1 MQAVLV
7 DLPAGI
13 GESFVEVGERSGVLL
28 EDIRHFEAQGVQRHI
43 NPVCTRNDCM
53 GRPLQMVIGVIAGL
67 LLAGCAED
75 WGVDQHGRKVAAE
88 QLEGQ
93 WLVINYWAEWCKP
106 CRTEIPELN
115 RLAVALEGQGAR
127 VLGVNFD
134 ALQGE
139 ALSKAAEAFAIR
151 FTVLAQDPAARL
163 QLPRNDVLPVTY
175 IIDADGR
182 LRERLVGEQT
192 AAGLQARLA
201 HWQARE

>member
-1 MQAVLV
+1 
-7 DLPAGI
+7 
-13 GESFVEVGERSGVLL
+13 
-28 EDIRHFEAQGVQRHI
+28 
-43 NPVCTRNDCM
+43 M
-53 GRPLQMVIGVIAGL
+53 GRPLQMVIGVLAGL
-67 LLAGCAED
+67 LLAGCADD
-75 WGVDQHGRKVAAE
+75 WGLDQHGRKVAAE

-115 RLAVALEGQGAR
+115 RLDDSLRDKGVR

-139 ALSKAAEAFAIR
+139 ALAKAAAAFDIR
-151 FTVLAQDPAARL
+151 FSVLAQDPASRL
-163 QLPRNDVLPVTY
+163 GLPRNDVLPVTY
-175 IIDADGR
+175 IVDADGR

-201 HWQARE
+201 HWQAEE

>member
-1 MQAVLV
+1 
-7 DLPAGI
+7 
-13 GESFVEVGERSGVLL
+13 
-28 EDIRHFEAQGVQRHI
+28 
-43 NPVCTRNDCM
+43 M
-53 GRPLQMVIGVIAGL
+53 GRPLRMVVGVIIAGL

-75 WGVDQHGRKVAAE
+75 WGVDQHGRKVTAE

-115 RLAVALEGQGAR
+115 RLSDELRGQGAQ
-127 VLGVNFD
+127 VLGINFD

-139 ALSKAAEAFAIR
+139 ALSKAAKFFDIR
-151 FTVLAQDPAARL
+151 FTVLVQDPAARL

-182 LRERLVGEQT
+182 LRERLLGEQT
-192 AAGLQARLA
+192 AAGLRARLA
-201 HWQARE
+201 HWQAEE

>member
-1 MQAVLV
+1 
-7 DLPAGI
+7 
-13 GESFVEVGERSGVLL
+13 
-28 EDIRHFEAQGVQRHI
+28 
-43 NPVCTRNDCM
+43 M

-93 WLVINYWAEWCKP
+93 WMVINYWAEGCKP

-151 FTVLAQDPAARL
+151 FTVLAQDPAARFE
-163 QLPRNDVLPVTY
+163 LPRNDVLPVTY
-175 IIDADGR
+175 IVDADGR

-192 AAGLQARLA
+192 AAGLLEHLQQLR
-201 HWQARE
+201 QN